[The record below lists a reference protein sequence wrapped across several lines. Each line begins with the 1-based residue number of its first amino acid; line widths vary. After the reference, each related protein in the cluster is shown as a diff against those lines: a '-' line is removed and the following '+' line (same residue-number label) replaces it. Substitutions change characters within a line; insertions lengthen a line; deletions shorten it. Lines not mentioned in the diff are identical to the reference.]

1 MNQSLFETRHRKDWQ
16 EFERWLETL
25 GGSGYGGSGS
35 GKGAKRGSAMAGV
48 ALSRA
53 DVARQW
59 PHRYR
64 ALAHHLALARDRAYS
79 PELVDYLNQLAL
91 RGHQA
96 LYGARSNALNA
107 ITGFI
112 GHGFPQLIRQESLL
126 VWIAIGLL
134 FIPLLGLIALLQV
147 FPEFVHY
154 LASPEQLREYE
165 SMYAPANRVLGPQRE
180 AGSQVMMFGFYIW
193 NNVKIDFQCFA
204 GGLVF
209 GLGSIFFMVFNGIS
223 IGAVAGH
230 LTQLGY
236 IQTFWGFVAGH
247 SSWELLG
254 AAISGAAGLKLGWAL
269 VAPGRLTRSAALKIA
284 AVPAVRLLYG
294 AAGMTT
300 FAAFIEAFWSSM
312 TSIPPEVKYAVG
324 IAFWVLFAM
333 YFFFAGR
340 NRSAVAS
347 VSPGTAHAD

>member
-1 MNQSLFETRHRKDWQ
+1 MNQTLFETRHRKDWQ

-25 GGSGYGGSGS
+25 GGSGSGGSGS
-35 GKGAKRGSAMAGV
+35 GWGGSGKRKAASSALA
-48 ALSRA
+48 RA
-53 DVARQW
+53 EIARQW

-107 ITGFI
+107 ITNFI
-112 GHGFPQLIRQESLL
+112 GHGFPQLVRQESLL

-134 FIPLLGLIALLQV
+134 FIPLLGLIALLQA

-165 SMYAPANRVLGPQRE
+165 RMYAPANRVLGPQRE

-254 AAISGAAGLKLGWAL
+254 AAISGAAGLKIGWAL
-269 VAPGRLTRSAALKIA
+269 VAPGRLTRSAALKTA

-324 IAFWVLFAM
+324 IAFWVLFTL
-333 YFFFAGR
+333 YFVFAGR
-340 NRSAVAS
+340 NRSAAAAAS
-347 VSPGTAHAD
+347 QGAVRAD